1 MNLEAIKLSQLRALL
16 AIAKHGNFS
25 EAALHMDISQSAVSH
40 SIATLENELGV
51 VLLSRGRHGA
61 TLTPIGEQIVS
72 HAQEILNL
80 IEVMGKEAKLSNGL
94 QTGQVRVVSFRSAA
108 THLLPI
114 VIAQFRQRFP
124 SIDVTLIEHRGDDQ
138 VEQCVREGRADIGLI
153 CLPPPNDFQTWELM
167 RDEYVVLLPPDAQV
181 PNNKLTWDHLE
192 TYPLIMPPQLDYCSI
207 LIRGILKQAKRS
219 IKAAY
224 EIQEDSTIV
233 NMVMQGLGATI
244 MARLAAEPLPSN
256 IQVHSLPDPLVR
268 VIRAAIVAES
278 LYPPAVYAFL
288 DTLKQVSSQF
298 LVPRTKTS
306 DGDLNEWRSNSS
318 NRGVGSISTTI
329 GRSEI
334 A

>member
-25 EAALHMDISQSAVSH
+25 EAALHLEISQSAVSH

-80 IEVMGKEAKLSNGL
+80 IEVMGKEARLSNGL

-114 VIAQFRQRFP
+114 VIAQFRKRFP
-124 SIDVTLIEHRGDDQ
+124 GINVTLSEHRGDDQ
-138 VEQCVREGRADIGLI
+138 VEQCLREGRADIGLI

-167 RDEYVVLLPPDAQV
+167 RDEYVVLLPPDAELPGNQ
-181 PNNKLTWDHLE
+181 LTWEHLA
-192 TYPLIMPPQLDYCSI
+192 TYPLIMPNHTDYCSI
-207 LIRGILKQAKRS
+207 LIRGHLKQMKQPL
-219 IKAAY
+219 KAAY

-244 MARLAAEPLPSN
+244 IARLAAEPLPPN
-256 IQVHSLPDPLVR
+256 IQIYSLPHPLKR
-268 VIRAAIVAES
+268 VIRAAIVAEA

-298 LVPRTKTS
+298 LVPQS
-306 DGDLNEWRSNSS
+306 HSVDRSLTNADES
-318 NRGVGSISTTI
+318 V
-329 GRSEI
+329 